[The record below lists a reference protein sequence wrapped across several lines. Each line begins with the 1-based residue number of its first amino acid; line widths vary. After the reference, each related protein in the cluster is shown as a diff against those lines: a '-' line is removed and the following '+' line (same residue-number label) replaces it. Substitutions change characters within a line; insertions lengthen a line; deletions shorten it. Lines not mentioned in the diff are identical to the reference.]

1 MINKP
6 FRWKLS
12 LVIITHYNDYCLPCA
27 FNARLCMR
35 KTMSLFQ
42 TVLLLPSLVL
52 FLICKGLSNKTQFSN
67 CIYKVRVSKALSWN
81 KVLKFGDNQ
90 LTISFYFFP
99 QFLGTK
105 LRCYFAFTN
114 TFAFFLW
121 MLLKKKKI
129 QWCATVSTQMTL
141 HMSYILSRI
150 RRMLRLPLK
159 QKYKCKVFLHY
170 IIFARSFRYTEEP
183 EKQWKTKSQKD
194 CQQKYRLFVQ
204 IRPFK
209 LSRGFRNDNLE
220 F

>member
-121 MLLKKKKI
+121 MLLKKKKNTMVCNCLHTDDLTHVLHFEQNQKNAASPTRTEI
-129 QWCATVSTQMTL
+129 QMQSFSPLYYFRQ
-141 HMSYILSRI
+141 ILQVYRGA
-150 RRMLRLPLK
+150 RKAVENEKPERLLVEI
-159 QKYKCKVFLHY
+159 Q
-170 IIFARSFRYTEEP
+170 IICSN
-183 EKQWKTKSQKD
+183 KT
-194 CQQKYRLFVQ
+194 F
-204 IRPFK
+204 
-209 LSRGFRNDNLE
+209 
-220 F
+220 